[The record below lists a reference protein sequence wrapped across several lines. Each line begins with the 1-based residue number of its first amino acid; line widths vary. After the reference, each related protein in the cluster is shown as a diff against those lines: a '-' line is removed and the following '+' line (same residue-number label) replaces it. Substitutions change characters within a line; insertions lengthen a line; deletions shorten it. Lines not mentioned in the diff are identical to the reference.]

1 MPGSATWRSL
11 RGTASAHRFETPC
24 YLGIDELY
32 LNRRYLCILTNLEE
46 RTLLDL
52 LPGRQQEAVTKRLM
66 SMTERDKIEI
76 VSMDMWKPY
85 RRAVQA
91 ALPQAR
97 IVVDKFHVVRMA
109 NEALE
114 KVRKGLRK
122 ELKANQRRTLKG
134 DRKTLLKRAHDV
146 SDRERLIMET

>member
-1 MPGSATWRSL
+1 MPAQTKIGKNQRLFRPS
-11 RGTASAHRFETPC
+11 
-24 YLGIDELY
+24 LGIDELY

-122 ELKANQRRTLKG
+122 ELKANQRRNPQG
-134 DRKTLLKRAHDV
+134 
-146 SDRERLIMET
+146 